1 MKPRLTLVAF
11 ATVALGA
18 LVAWAASGGDAT
30 GQQADEDNRIT
41 STFHVVGMTCG
52 GCEVAVRR
60 VVGRLEGVDEVEA
73 SYEEGTATVTYR
85 AARVTPESIIAA
97 IEELGYKATL
107 AGDEEG
113 HS

>member
-1 MKPRLTLVAF
+1 MRSRLTLVAF

-18 LVAWAASGGDAT
+18 LVAWAASGGDTT
-30 GQQADEDNRIT
+30 GQQADEGNRIT

-85 AARVTPESIIAA
+85 AARVTPKNIIAA
-97 IEELGYKATL
+97 IEELGYTATL
-107 AGDEEG
+107 AGDEGG